1 MAYLYEFKGRTVT
14 QKEMTDTLVLNHQ
27 TIHSIVWRLGN
38 NRLIEVWHLR
48 SDKWQVSWSLS
59 EKGFNLLEQYIDNIY
74 VVMDDINHQ
83 IMLELDESEEPIFS
97 EVLAKIIH
105 DF

>member
-1 MAYLYEFKGRTVT
+1 
-14 QKEMTDTLVLNHQ
+14 
-27 TIHSIVWRLGN
+27 
-38 NRLIEVWHLR
+38 
-48 SDKWQVSWSLS
+48 
-59 EKGFNLLEQYIDNIY
+59 
-74 VVMDDINHQ
+74 MDDINHQ